1 MPRPQPF
8 DEGLLEVISK
18 VDYDEPFDVYYRRV
32 EPHLIGFPKE
42 VVSEWLYRHD
52 NFISRFG
59 HHDLSQWSFEEAMF
73 TTQEILEVEL
83 FPSKKASVIDVGN
96 HIFREQWIRESEPAL
111 SLRNTG
117 TFPSPIILFKNAQ
130 KYFDH
135 SGENY
140 LGPYHLAEG
149 HKRWGYINAITNC
162 PERCELTKPLNA
174 EHKVYLL
181 KMNGDV

>member
-1 MPRPQPF
+1 MPQPQPF

-18 VDYDEPFDVYYRRV
+18 IDYDEPFDVYYHRV

-73 TTQEILEVEL
+73 TTEEILEVEL
-83 FPSKKASVIDVGN
+83 FPRKKEHVIDVGY
-96 HIFREQWIRESEPAL
+96 HIFRDQCVRESEPAL

-117 TFPSPIILFKNAQ
+117 TFPSPIIIFKNAQ
-130 KYFDH
+130 EYCDH
-135 SGENY
+135 CGENY
-140 LGPYHLAEG
+140 IGPYHLAEG
-149 HKRWGYINAITNC
+149 HKRWGYINAITNY
-162 PERCELTKPLNA
+162 PERCELIKPLSE

-181 KMNGDV
+181 NMSGAF